1 MLGILKKIGFYLK
14 EKKVNYLIDSED
26 DTNFLI
32 CSLKNE
38 KILGIDTEFD
48 WRTTY
53 IPKLSLL
60 QISTRKHIFLI
71 DCLRNLDLSFLKDIF
86 EDEKKIIIFHSSR
99 SDSTV
104 LSTNLNIQIKK
115 SFDIQIAEQFLKG
128 GNLKNYGSIVRNYF
142 SINLDK
148 SETNSNWLKRPLS
161 DRQINYAS
169 DDVRFLIEIFNIQK
183 KNLVKKRIYDQVI
196 DASKKET
203 ILGNQPLKSVR
214 LKKHE
219 KKFSKRKKQ
228 IFLWREEIAE
238 SENIPPSY
246 VFKDKYLKTLSDLN
260 SNDKNIKLKLMK
272 IIGDSRLTRLFIS
285 ELL

>member
-14 EKKVNYLIDSED
+14 EKKVNYLIDSEED
-26 DTNFLI
+26 INFLI
-32 CSLKNE
+32 YSLKNE
-38 KILGIDTEFD
+38 KVLGVDTEFD

-71 DCLRNLDLSFLKDIF
+71 DCLRKLDLSFLKNIM

-104 LSTNLNIQIKK
+104 LSTNLNVQIKK
-115 SFDIQIAEQFLKG
+115 SFDIQIAEKFLKG
-128 GNLKNYGSIVRNYF
+128 GNLKNYGTIVRDYF

-161 DRQINYAS
+161 DRQLNYAS

-183 KNLVKKRIYDQVI
+183 KKLVKK
-196 DASKKET
+196 E
-203 ILGNQPLKSVR
+203 
-214 LKKHE
+214 
-219 KKFSKRKKQ
+219 F
-228 IFLWREEIAE
+228 
-238 SENIPPSY
+238 
-246 VFKDKYLKTLSDLN
+246 
-260 SNDKNIKLKLMK
+260 
-272 IIGDSRLTRLFIS
+272 IIR
-285 ELL
+285 